1 MLLFLFVKSNFDVL
15 KCSMYLNGI
24 VIVMVLQKT
33 LQEKVNQIF
42 KIANN
47 LN

>member
-1 MLLFLFVKSNFDVL
+1 MLLFLFVKSNFDV

>member
-1 MLLFLFVKSNFDVL
+1 
-15 KCSMYLNGI
+15 MYLDGI

-47 LN
+47 LNW